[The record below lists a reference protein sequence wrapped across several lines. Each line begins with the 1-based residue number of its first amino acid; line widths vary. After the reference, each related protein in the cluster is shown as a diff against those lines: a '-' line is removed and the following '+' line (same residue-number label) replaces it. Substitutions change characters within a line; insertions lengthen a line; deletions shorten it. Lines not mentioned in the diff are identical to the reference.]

1 MKLVEI
7 VTMMDIKEQ
16 IVSRVYKIFVRKQ
29 NQEQV

>member
-16 IVSRVYKIFVRKQ
+16 IVSRVYRIFVRKQ

>member
-1 MKLVEI
+1 MKLVDI